1 MSHEEVQ
8 MVLTK
13 PFMNG
18 RSQALRIPKEFR
30 FEEDEDLLMRK
41 IGDVLM
47 VMPKSKVLDIFESA
61 IREFPEDAIPT
72 RDDQPPQDREDIF

>member
-1 MSHEEVQ
+1 

-30 FEEDEDLLMRK
+30 FDEEEDLFMRK

-47 VMPKSKVLDIFESA
+47 VMPKSKVLDIFENS
-61 IREFPEDAIPT
+61 IRDYPQDAIPT
-72 RDDQPPQDREDIF
+72 RDDDGHQIREEIF

>member
-1 MSHEEVQ
+1 

-30 FEEDEDLLMRK
+30 FDDEEDLFMRK

-47 VMPKSKVLDIFESA
+47 VMPKSKVFDIFENA
-61 IREFPEDAIPT
+61 IRDYPEDAIPT
-72 RDDQPPQDREDIF
+72 REQQQHQLREDFF

>member
-1 MSHEEVQ
+1 

-30 FEEDEDLLMRK
+30 FDDEEDLFMRK

-47 VMPKSKVLDIFESA
+47 VMPKSKVLDIFENA
-61 IREFPEDAIPT
+61 IREFPEDAIPS
-72 RDDQPPQDREDIF
+72 REDLPEQIREEIF

>member
-1 MSHEEVQ
+1 MI
-8 MVLTK
+8 LTK

-30 FEEDEDLLMRK
+30 FDDEEDLFMRK

-47 VMPKSKVLDIFESA
+47 VMPKSKVLDIFENA
-61 IREFPEDAIPT
+61 IRDYPEDAIPT
-72 RDDQPPQDREDIF
+72 RENEQHQVREEIF

>member
-1 MSHEEVQ
+1 

-18 RSQALRIPKEFR
+18 RSQALRVPKEFR
-30 FEEDEDLLMRK
+30 FEDEEELCMKK

-47 VMPKSKVLDIFESA
+47 VMPKSRVFEIFVDA
-61 IREFPEDAIPT
+61 IHNYPEDAIPV
-72 RDDQPPQDREDIF
+72 RDDQQQIREEIF

>member
-1 MSHEEVQ
+1 

-30 FEEDEDLLMRK
+30 FDEDEDLFMRK

-47 VMPKSKVLDIFESA
+47 VMPKSKVLDIFENA
-61 IREFPEDAIPT
+61 IRDYPEDAIPT
-72 RDDQPPQDREDIF
+72 RDNEPHQIREEFF